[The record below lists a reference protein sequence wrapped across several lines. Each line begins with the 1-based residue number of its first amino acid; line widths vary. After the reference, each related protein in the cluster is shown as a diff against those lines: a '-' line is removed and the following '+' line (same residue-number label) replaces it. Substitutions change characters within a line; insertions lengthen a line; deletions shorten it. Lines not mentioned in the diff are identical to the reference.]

1 MAIDEHGGHSC
12 SYYGLVRAIG
22 VAAEGEEAGLAVIEL
37 VGGADVMLVGEVE
50 DVDLLEGFG

>member
-1 MAIDEHGGHSC
+1 MAIDEHGGRGR

-22 VAAEGEEAGLAVIEL
+22 VAAEGEEAGLAVIEP